1 MAGIASPSSIQRS
14 EPVRK
19 KIPNPI
25 DKHVGERLR
34 SRRRMIS
41 MSQEKLGEKLGIT
54 FQQIQKYENG
64 TNRMGAS
71 RLQQTASALGVSIAF
86 FFEGVQGINPVTG
99 DDMAAELVNTLELL
113 NTLQKGDGMALAK
126 AFTRISDPTIRRRI
140 VQLVEALGA

>member
-1 MAGIASPSSIQRS
+1 
-14 EPVRK
+14 
-19 KIPNPI
+19 
-25 DKHVGERLR
+25 
-34 SRRRMIS
+34 

-86 FFEGVQGINPVTG
+86 FFEGVQGTNPVTG
-99 DDMAAELVNTLELL
+99 DDMGAELLK
-113 NTLQKGDGMALAK
+113 TLQKGDGMALAK
-126 AFTRISDPTIRRRI
+126 AFTKISDPTIRRRI